1 MYFCRTVIYTMSDL
15 KAADSFLLQ
24 FVKPLVNYSVSAMWI
39 KEFTAFL
46 IERQKEF
53 LYKNKRAKEIPIG
66 YYFSKNYPSKTE
78 NRASIR
84 VGSIYVHFDMIE
96 AELASFDI
104 HEDNAFYNS
113 IRDITVQ

>member
-1 MYFCRTVIYTMSDL
+1 MYFCRTVNYIMSDL

-66 YYFSKNYPSKTE
+66 YYFSKIYPSKTK

-84 VGSIYVHFDMIE
+84 VGSIYVNFDLIE
-96 AELASFDI
+96 AELPSFDI
-104 HEDNAFYNS
+104 DEDNPFYNT
-113 IRDITVQ
+113 IKQIIEK

>member
-15 KAADSFLLQ
+15 KAADRHLLP
-24 FVKPLVNYSVSAMWI
+24 FVKPLVNYSVSAIWI
-39 KEFTAFL
+39 KEFVDFL

-53 LYKNKRAKEIPIG
+53 LSLNKRAREVEIS
-66 YYFSKNYPSKTE
+66 YHFSKNYPSKTD
-78 NRASIR
+78 NRCSIR
-84 VGSIYVHFDMIE
+84 VGTIHVHFDMIE

>member
-1 MYFCRTVIYTMSDL
+1 MYFCRTVNYIMSDL

-66 YYFSKNYPSKTE
+66 YYFSKSYPSKTE
-78 NRASIR
+78 NRASIS
-84 VGSIYVHFDMIE
+84 VGSIYVNFDLIE
-96 AELASFDI
+96 AELPSFDI
-104 HEDNAFYNS
+104 DEDNPFYNT
-113 IRDITVQ
+113 IKQIIEK